1 MQTQKLESNAEFMN
15 FYSSTLATFPVIVE
29 GGGGLEPPTNYPC
42 IIVYDFVSNPYL
54 ECEDEKEDFR
64 VFKEEEGY
72 YEYEIE
78 LFKYHYV
85 YLSDF
90 V

>member
-54 ECEDEKEDFR
+54 ECEEEREDFEA
-64 VFKEEEGY
+64 FKEEGY
-72 YEYEIE
+72 YDHEIE

>member
-1 MQTQKLESNAEFMN
+1 MQIQKLESNTEFIN
-15 FYSSTLATFPVIVE
+15 FYSSTLATFPVVVE

-42 IIVYDFVSNPYL
+42 IIVYDFVSNPYC
-54 ECEDEKEDFR
+54 ECQ
-64 VFKEEEGY
+64 EEEDDVASFIEEGFCSD
-72 YEYEIE
+72 EIE

-90 V
+90 I